1 MKFVSLNFKMWRNT
15 LWMNSRFKKKTEMIK
30 LEKFSFFNKAD
41 KDYQFILKQLDGCFG
56 KQCTLSL
63 KVHAIDC

>member
-15 LWMNSRFKKKTEMIK
+15 LWMNSRFKKKQTIK

-41 KDYQFILKQLDGCFG
+41 KDDQFILKQLDECFG
-56 KQCTLSL
+56 KQYTLSL